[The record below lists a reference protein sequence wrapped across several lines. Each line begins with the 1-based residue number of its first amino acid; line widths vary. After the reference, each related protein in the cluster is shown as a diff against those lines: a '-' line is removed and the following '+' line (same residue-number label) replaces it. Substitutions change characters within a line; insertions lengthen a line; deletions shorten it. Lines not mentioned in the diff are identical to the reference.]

1 MEQNIQDPLIPNYQ
15 QQDAELI
22 YLYIEKYN
30 DFICN
35 QELVLSNNF
44 DIKLQGK
51 KLTVCKRHNYVKNF
65 YGEKI
70 NNISVL
76 VGKNGSGKTTILDL
90 FGMERTNRIKK
101 SFYGNTIKDSY
112 LLLYYLGKDTT
123 GTDLYGIEVTG
134 YNILKNVI
142 TNCVSSVND
151 NESYDKSKI
160 SIGKIYKYENDTF
173 ISISRHFFD
182 YKINGINLSEAIRY
196 AYIDESYRY
205 SMRNSILG
213 KRYNGDY
220 MAERSLFPTPTVY
233 QKYLMLEK
241 CINGKINGLTCEK
254 AIVRFRDHIDYFY
267 GTDRANF
274 GKAKELIN
282 EISKNL
288 YLSNDNWITRRKKST
303 PTKKQ
308 QKNNYILD
316 LCSRYILD
324 MIINALYN
332 PYKSNTHLKQN
343 TSKLISPNDT
353 AILDYVISLKPC
365 DSSEKELGSSTNY
378 EIELTNIIWISKKLK
393 NLYKKNKFEYLKI
406 LARYVCSRLHSEEEQ
421 SEFKYWEAIE
431 AIIDIL
437 IDIPEE
443 HFFNEYIE
451 FVVDGN
457 KNLLLENL
465 LKTYSYYLSES
476 TNEIY
481 SDIGTKLT
489 INFDLLSE
497 GEERFIDIIAKINDS
512 INLNKNFKLLVLLL
526 DEPDQSL
533 HPEWSRRFIDIL
545 TQIIESLEFEGKIQ
559 LILSTHSPYLLSDI
573 LPYNVF
579 RFDRNNPNRTLNI
592 STNTKSTCFGANI
605 YDLLN
610 QDFFMNNTVGEF
622 ATKKINSYIKRI
634 NDITEKSDD
643 LSEIEYFIEQIG
655 EPLIKNAMKKRLDE
669 KKHKTYTEKEISDL
683 LSLITNPQ
691 DKEQVKAYLKNVR
704 IKNDTY
710 SN

>member
-1 MEQNIQDPLIPNYQ
+1 M
-15 QQDAELI
+15 
-22 YLYIEKYN
+22 
-30 DFICN
+30 
-35 QELVLSNNF
+35 
-44 DIKLQGK
+44 
-51 KLTVCKRHNYVKNF
+51 
-65 YGEKI
+65 
-70 NNISVL
+70 
-76 VGKNGSGKTTILDL
+76 
-90 FGMERTNRIKK
+90 
-101 SFYGNTIKDSY
+101 
-112 LLLYYLGKDTT
+112 
-123 GTDLYGIEVTG
+123 
-134 YNILKNVI
+134 
-142 TNCVSSVND
+142 
-151 NESYDKSKI
+151 
-160 SIGKIYKYENDTF
+160 
-173 ISISRHFFD
+173 
-182 YKINGINLSEAIRY
+182 
-196 AYIDESYRY
+196 
-205 SMRNSILG
+205 
-213 KRYNGDY
+213 
-220 MAERSLFPTPTVY
+220 
-233 QKYLMLEK
+233 
-241 CINGKINGLTCEK
+241 
-254 AIVRFRDHIDYFY
+254 
-267 GTDRANF
+267 
-274 GKAKELIN
+274 
-282 EISKNL
+282 
-288 YLSNDNWITRRKKST
+288 
-303 PTKKQ
+303 
-308 QKNNYILD
+308 
-316 LCSRYILD
+316 
-324 MIINALYN
+324 
-332 PYKSNTHLKQN
+332 
-343 TSKLISPNDT
+343 
-353 AILDYVISLKPC
+353 
-365 DSSEKELGSSTNY
+365 
-378 EIELTNIIWISKKLK
+378 
-393 NLYKKNKFEYLKI
+393 
-406 LARYVCSRLHSEEEQ
+406 
-421 SEFKYWEAIE
+421 
-431 AIIDIL
+431 
-437 IDIPEE
+437 
-443 HFFNEYIE
+443 
-451 FVVDGN
+451 
-457 KNLLLENL
+457 ENL

-579 RFDRNNPNRTLNI
+579 RFDRNNPNRTLTI